1 MVFDGGCSSIVS
13 ARIGEKRDRKLLL
26 CAVVAGYEEERAW
39 LTAERVRR
47 FWRRVKEGLLV
58 LPTTDGTA
66 SVTMAATLH
75 LKTLAMPAMVLLSKP
90 TPVIELLKKLTFN
103 P

>member
-1 MVFDGGCSSIVS
+1 
-13 ARIGEKRDRKLLL
+13 
-26 CAVVAGYEEERAW
+26 
-39 LTAERVRR
+39 
-47 FWRRVKEGLLV
+47 VKEGLLV
-58 LPTTDGTA
+58 LPTTDGTT